1 MSHFHLS
8 RSNQSIVQWTSLQK
22 QQQLGR
28 FGLAWKPALHRNFH
42 QDPRIVK
49 YLIPFSDMV
58 IHIEHDRYEKETS
71 IPILLLLNQRCLKNV
86 NAYSEC
92 IWLLTQEI

>member
-28 FGLAWKPALHRNFH
+28 FGLAWKPTLHRNFD
-42 QDPRIVK
+42 QDPRTVK
-49 YLIPFSDMV
+49 YPIPFSNMV
-58 IHIEHDRYEKETS
+58 IHLIIEHDIYEKETS
-71 IPILLLLNQRCLKNV
+71 IPILLLLNQRCFKNMNSYIV
-86 NAYSEC
+86 
-92 IWLLTQEI
+92 T